1 VIVSI
6 LFGNTF
12 QKWVSIGQEGK
23 FSSRNA
29 ICYGNLFIEV
39 LNNINMPI
47 SPDEFKKGETLN
59 SWEEIIYEL
68 LGDGNAYSLTEL
80 ENELGIVEPK
90 TDNQEEI
97 ISYILKERSLV
108 LTLIIMKLDGRLVS
122 KQISVKNG
130 KTDTYYMRK
139 EFLK

>member
-1 VIVSI
+1 
-6 LFGNTF
+6 
-12 QKWVSIGQEGK
+12 
-23 FSSRNA
+23 
-29 ICYGNLFIEV
+29 
-39 LNNINMPI
+39 MPI

-108 LTLIIMKLDGRLVS
+108 LTLIIMKLDGRLIS

>member
-1 VIVSI
+1 
-6 LFGNTF
+6 
-12 QKWVSIGQEGK
+12 
-23 FSSRNA
+23 
-29 ICYGNLFIEV
+29 
-39 LNNINMPI
+39 MPI
-47 SPDEFKKGETLN
+47 SPDEFKKGETLS

-108 LTLIIMKLDGRLVS
+108 LTLIIMKLDGRLIS
-122 KQISVKNG
+122 KEISVENG
-130 KTDTYYMRK
+130 KTDTYYMRR

>member
-1 VIVSI
+1 
-6 LFGNTF
+6 
-12 QKWVSIGQEGK
+12 
-23 FSSRNA
+23 
-29 ICYGNLFIEV
+29 
-39 LNNINMPI
+39 MPI